1 MSLTRRSFALHLAMT
16 PGIGGRSVV
25 RVLARNDLL
34 GRSAEEFLALSPEA
48 LREEYRLNAKQAS
61 NLAAN
66 PVRSLENNARLER
79 RLDGLGV
86 RLITAADAGYP
97 SSVEEFDPD
106 PPGVLFLYGN
116 MRLLQ
121 APTFAVLASR
131 ATPPS
136 GLETIERLT
145 EEGALGGETLV
156 TGHDRPEYQRSAIVP
171 LRWGAPRVLVF
182 DRGLFQVLGPDL
194 KDEAF
199 RAARLWRYEFDP
211 GTDLAVSPFRPEA
224 EFVGAN
230 NRVRD
235 RLVASLSRRIDF
247 VSIAEGGN
255 MARLARLALR
265 AGRRVRLAE
274 GVSGRE
280 ELLAEGAEP
289 LVESPPSERIAE
301 ARRSASS
308 G

>member
-25 RVLARNDLL
+25 RILARNDLL
-34 GRSAEEFLALSPEA
+34 GRTAEEFLALSPES
-48 LREEYRLNAKQAS
+48 LREEYRLNVKQAA
-61 NLAAN
+61 NLTATPAKSVEANAA
-66 PVRSLENNARLER
+66 LER

-97 SSVEEFDPD
+97 SLVEEFDPD

-116 MRLLQ
+116 VRLLA
-121 APTFAVLASR
+121 APTFAVLGSR
-131 ATPPS
+131 ATPLA
-136 GLETIERLT
+136 GLEQIDRLT
-145 EEGALGGETLV
+145 EEGVLGGETLV

-171 LRWGAPRVLVF
+171 LRWGAPRILAL
-182 DRGLFQVLGPDL
+182 DRGLFQVLGQDL

-211 GTDLAVSPFRPEA
+211 STDLVVSPFRPEA
-224 EFVGAN
+224 DFVGAN

-235 RLVASLSRRIDF
+235 RLVASLARRIDF

-255 MARLARLALR
+255 MARLARLALK
-265 AGRRVRLAE
+265 AGRKVRVGE
-274 GVSGRE
+274 GVVGRDELIEAGAEALVEPPRSGR
-280 ELLAEGAEP
+280 
-289 LVESPPSERIAE
+289 VSE
-301 ARRSASS
+301 ARERA
-308 G
+308 